1 MGKGQTAVEPVH
13 VSDDDGE
20 HPDGGD
26 ELDVI
31 RLLVDEKL

>member
-1 MGKGQTAVEPVH
+1 MGKGRTAVERVH
-13 VSDDDGE
+13 VADDDGE

-26 ELDVI
+26 ELDVV